1 MPRLSSPD
9 PSRQKVT
16 DALRTVHESSS
27 GCIKVLDFHQIYISI
42 CQERCT
48 FTASFACTTY
58 VEKKKNKKCVGCL
71 GRISLR
77 RVYTCLLTVW
87 RFVRPFRGL
96 SWIAVPLLTR
106 ASNFYRCCVRCLC
119 LSLSKHNFTGISC
132 VGFNDIPIHLVI
144 VTKAAHS
151 VNRA

>member
-1 MPRLSSPD
+1 MVSISCQGCLHQI

-106 ASNFYRCCVRCLC
+106 AASIFFIAVVSDACAWACQ
-119 LSLSKHNFTGISC
+119 SIISQEY
-132 VGFNDIPIHLVI
+132 LVWDLMI
-144 VTKAAHS
+144 FQYI
-151 VNRA
+151 